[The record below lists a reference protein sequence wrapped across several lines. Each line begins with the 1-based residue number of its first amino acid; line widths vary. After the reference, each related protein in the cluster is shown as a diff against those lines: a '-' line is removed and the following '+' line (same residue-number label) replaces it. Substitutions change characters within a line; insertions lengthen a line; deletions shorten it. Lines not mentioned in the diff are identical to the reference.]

1 VLDFYADWC
10 IPCKEMDVKTFDK
23 VADELQRFQLVKVDC
38 TADDDPVVVETVK
51 RYDAQTRPT
60 IIVID
65 SDGKI
70 VKKYDGVVSADDL
83 RPVLQATH

>member
-1 VLDFYADWC
+1 LTVS
-10 IPCKEMDVKTFDK
+10 
-23 VADELQRFQLVKVDC
+23 
-38 TADDDPVVVETVK
+38 ETVK

-83 RPVLQATH
+83 RPVLAATH